1 MSHTFCS
8 RQTKTMWA
16 TLLTHRHSSK
26 GWSLAN
32 SKSQGVGK
40 YTQRTD
46 TLSDTEIQTSRHY
59 YRMQVVV
66 SPGDQT
72 ISLLGRFLFLSSSP
86 PATRTLPTTPAP
98 INSQVE
104 ENGTRWRKNC
114 TRWRKNGSRWK
125 KNGGLGYLI
134 PPIHTTKLPIAFLSQ
149 TTNTPGA
156 TASKTTVDLLHS

>member
-1 MSHTFCS
+1 MDVGISTSTGTRQVPGAGTGACGARKDVSHTFCS

-66 SPGDQT
+66 SPGDPT

-86 PATRTLPTTPAP
+86 PATRTLPTTPAT

-104 ENGTRWRKNC
+104 EKWYQVEEELYQVEEER
-114 TRWRKNGSRWK
+114 
-125 KNGGLGYLI
+125 
-134 PPIHTTKLPIAFLSQ
+134 
-149 TTNTPGA
+149 
-156 TASKTTVDLLHS
+156 